1 MLLLI
6 AHFVGSLGYLG
17 VAMLMAIENVVFPL
31 PSELIMP
38 LAGFLAGRGYM
49 SLPGVILAGSVGSV
63 AGAVPVYWV
72 ARKVGEER
80 VAHWIE
86 SHGRWLRIRA
96 RDIERANERFI
107 RHGGRAVFLSQLI
120 PGLRVLISIPAG
132 VARMHLGWFI
142 VTNLA
147 GTLIWC
153 SVLAIAGEELGVH
166 FSTVAHLMRPILWAS
181 TGLAAT
187 TLSIWLWRRTRM
199 RPYRGL

>member
-1 MLLLI
+1 MLSLI
-6 AHFVGSLGYLG
+6 AHFVGTLGYLG
-17 VAMLMAIENVVFPL
+17 VALLMAVENIIFPL

-49 SLPGVILAGSVGSV
+49 SLPGVIIAGSVGSV
-63 AGAVPVYWV
+63 AGALPVYWI

-80 VAHWIE
+80 IASWIE

-96 RDIERANERFI
+96 RDIEGANARFK
-107 RHGGRAVFLSQLI
+107 RHGGRAVFLSQLV

-153 SVLAIAGEELGVH
+153 ALLAVAGQELGAH
-166 FSTVAHLMRPILWAS
+166 FGSVAKLMRPMLWVS
-181 TGLAAT
+181 TGLLLAGLAAW
-187 TLSIWLWRRTRM
+187 IWHRRHR
-199 RPYRGL
+199 RLA

>member
-1 MLLLI
+1 MLSLI
-6 AHFVGSLGYLG
+6 AHFVGTLGYLG
-17 VAMLMAIENVVFPL
+17 VALLMAVENIIFPL

-49 SLPGVILAGSVGSV
+49 SLPGVIIAGSVGSV
-63 AGAVPVYWV
+63 AGALPVYWI

-80 VAHWIE
+80 IANWIE

-96 RDIERANERFI
+96 KDIEGANARFK
-107 RHGGRAVFLSQLI
+107 RHGKRAVFFSQLI

-153 SVLAIAGEELGVH
+153 ALLAIAGEELGAH
-166 FSTVAHLMRPILWAS
+166 FGTVARLTRPILWVAS
-181 TGLAAT
+181 GVAAAGLGFLIWKRRHRRGLA
-187 TLSIWLWRRTRM
+187 
-199 RPYRGL
+199 

>member
-1 MLLLI
+1 MLSLI
-6 AHFVGSLGYLG
+6 SHFVGKLGYLG
-17 VAMLMAIENVVFPL
+17 VALLMAVENVIFPL

-49 SLPGVILAGSVGSV
+49 SLPGVIIAGTIGSV
-63 AGAVPVYWV
+63 AGAVPVYWI

-80 VAHWIE
+80 IANWIE

-96 RDIERANERFI
+96 LDIDGANARFK

-153 SVLAIAGEELGVH
+153 SLLAVAGEELGIH
-166 FSTVAHLMRPILWAS
+166 FRAVARLLRPIIWIS
-181 TGLAAT
+181 GGLALAGF
-187 TLSIWLWRRTRM
+187 SFWVWRRRH
-199 RPYRGL
+199 RRGLT